1 MVLVVHYMKKKNKG
15 HIYTLLFFSS
25 IFLGGGSH
33 SSAWE
38 LNCNARF
45 FLDDKQFKQVKPVL
59 SMVSNSSADKHFI

>member
-15 HIYTLLFFSS
+15 HIYTLLFFLL
-25 IFLGGGSH
+25 FFRGGSH